1 VDTTGDGLSRFR
13 IDPNPQ
19 DVGAEREDVL
29 SAACGTSIAPEVMGN
44 GANGIVG
51 AVKKKGV

>member
-1 VDTTGDGLSRFR
+1 VL
-13 IDPNPQ
+13 
-19 DVGAEREDVL
+19 VELL